1 MRFRTWASGFKG
13 LRGRG
18 LGFKM
23 LTCNLRVTARVSLCG
38 GSGFGD
44 QSLRFRTWASGFKG
58 VGARGLGFKM
68 LTCNLRVTARV

>member
-1 MRFRTWASGFKG
+1 LRFRTWASGLKG
-13 LRGRG
+13 VGARG

-44 QSLRFRTWASGFKG
+44 QGLRFRI
-58 VGARGLGFKM
+58 
-68 LTCNLRVTARV
+68 

>member
-13 LRGRG
+13 ARG

-44 QSLRFRTWASGFKG
+44 QGLRFRTWASGLKG
-58 VGARGLGFKM
+58 LRGRGLGFKM